1 MHTHVKLRD
10 SGNPPGLE
18 GSTIVLAG
26 CGIWLFFEVI
36 LGSELKKARKAGIL
50 KMSGSEISYFYWVKM
65 RDTGIKF
72 CRDYILTLLCTPPL
86 Y

>member
-36 LGSELKKARKAGIL
+36 LGSELKKGAG
-50 KMSGSEISYFYWVKM
+50 SRNFDNEWE
-65 RDTGIKF
+65 RDFIF
-72 CRDYILTLLCTPPL
+72 LLG
-86 Y
+86 